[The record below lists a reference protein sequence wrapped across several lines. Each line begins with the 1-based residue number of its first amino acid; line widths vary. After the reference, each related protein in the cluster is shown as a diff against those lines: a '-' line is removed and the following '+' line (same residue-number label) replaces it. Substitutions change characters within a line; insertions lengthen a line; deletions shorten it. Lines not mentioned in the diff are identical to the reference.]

1 MSMNVE
7 VRRLAEWLVS
17 AAILLSLLVIG
28 RPLLVPFA
36 FALLLWAVLNALTDA
51 LKRLRL
57 PTALAWIMSL
67 VLIVGALY
75 LVARIF
81 VDETTAM
88 AGEAPAHYA
97 KLEHLGNEWLHFLRF
112 G

>member
-1 MSMNVE
+1 MLSQRTVFVIPSRNMACSRMCAPAWRSAIPHGGERVRS
-7 VRRLAEWLVS
+7 VDSRRLAAWLICAPV
-17 AAILLSLLVIG
+17 LLSFLVIG

-67 VLIVGALY
+67 VLI
-75 LVARIF
+75 
-81 VDETTAM
+81 
-88 AGEAPAHYA
+88 
-97 KLEHLGNEWLHFLRF
+97 
-112 G
+112 